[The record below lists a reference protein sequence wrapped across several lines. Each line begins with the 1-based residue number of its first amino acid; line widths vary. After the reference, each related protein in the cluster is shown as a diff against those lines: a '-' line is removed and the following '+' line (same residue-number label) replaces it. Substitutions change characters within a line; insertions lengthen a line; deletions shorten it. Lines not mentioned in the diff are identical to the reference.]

1 MYLDISR
8 YYKIYTISD
17 GEEES
22 VMFHDRRYYRERF
35 FRGSRRGSSFQKGDL
50 KYIILELIK
59 DAPRHGYDIIREL
72 EEQSYG
78 FYKPSPGVIYPTL
91 QMLEEMGYARSEEQ
105 EGKRI
110 YSITEEGLQFLLK
123 KKNIADGV
131 KSQMKRRWSFK
142 NIGKM
147 VMVMKEYH
155 ALEPLLSRGI
165 RGQDADKMQRIRD
178 VLIQAYDDIES
189 ILEE

>member
-1 MYLDISR
+1 
-8 YYKIYTISD
+8 
-17 GEEES
+17 
-22 VMFHDRRYYRERF
+22 MFRDKRFDRERYS
-35 FRGSRRGSSFQKGDL
+35 RGSRRGSSFQKGDL

-59 DAPRHGYDIIREL
+59 DTPRHGYDIIREL
-72 EEQSYG
+72 DEQSLG

-91 QMLEEMGYARSEEQ
+91 QMLEEMGYAFSIEQ
-105 EGKRI
+105 EGKRT
-110 YSITEEGLQFLLK
+110 YTITEEGRGFLEK
-123 KKNIADGV
+123 QKNHADGV
-131 KSQMKRRWSFK
+131 RDRIKSKWSFK

-155 ALEPLLSRGI
+155 ALENLLGRAV

-178 VLIQAYDDIES
+178 ILVQVYDDIES